1 MGVDGAGRSE
11 SAIQL
16 AAREADYRH
25 APLIAVMA
33 YRAERTFGAPAGRG
47 PARAPAK
54 TRRRRRLNP
63 GICAR

>member
-25 APLIAVMA
+25 APLIAVMG
-33 YRAERTFGAPAGRG
+33 YSAERTLGAPAGRG
-47 PARAPAK
+47 ASPGTGKDAP
-54 TRRRRRLNP
+54 P
-63 GICAR
+63 GGG